1 MNVTE
6 ELEREEA
13 KPKKKLR
20 APGGLLTDV
29 EDGEGIAPP
38 NQCVSFDYTN
48 ADFAAFFLNVKMSHE
63 VLKNCRSELPAVFHS
78 YPIYDL

>member
-38 NQCVSFDYTN
+38 NQCVSFN
-48 ADFAAFFLNVKMSHE
+48 VHPLGISDFS
-63 VLKNCRSELPAVFHS
+63 LPRNQR
-78 YPIYDL
+78 